1 MTTITDQLRESIK
14 QSEMSNWKLAQVAK
28 VDKGLISRFMAGERD
43 LMLETAAK
51 IANALGMRLRMGG
64 VPGTTTKDPSR

>member
-28 VDKGLISRFMAGERD
+28 VDKGLISRFMAGDRD

-51 IANALGMRLRMGG
+51 IANALGMEL
-64 VPGTTTKDPSR
+64 VPKE

>member
-1 MTTITDQLRESIK
+1 MMISDQLKTAIK

-28 VDKGLISRFMAGERD
+28 VDKGLICRFMAGERD

-51 IANALGMRLRMGG
+51 IANALGMEL
-64 VPGTTTKDPSR
+64 VPKE

>member
-51 IANALGMRLRMGG
+51 IANALGMEL
-64 VPGTTTKDPSR
+64 VPKE

>member
-51 IANALGMRLRMGG
+51 IADALGMEL
-64 VPGTTTKDPSR
+64 VPKE

>member
-14 QSEMSNWKLAQVAK
+14 QSEMSNWKLAQAAK
-28 VDKGLISRFMAGERD
+28 VDHGVISRFMAGERD

-51 IANALGMRLRMGG
+51 IANALGMEL
-64 VPGTTTKDPSR
+64 VPKE

>member
-1 MTTITDQLRESIK
+1 MMISDQLKTAIK

-28 VDKGLISRFMAGERD
+28 IDQGVISRFMAGDRD

-51 IANALGMRLRMGG
+51 IANALGMEL
-64 VPGTTTKDPSR
+64 VPKE

>member
-28 VDKGLISRFMAGERD
+28 IDQGVISRFMAGDRD

-51 IANALGMRLRMGG
+51 IANALGMEL
-64 VPGTTTKDPSR
+64 VPKE